1 MIKAIC
7 EEEKSQLSG
16 PKEENPAHLDN
27 KPITAHRLV
36 TAIELIGFLQ
46 GVSRGAL
53 LQASILIVSYS
64 VVFVAAM
71 PPFPILPHLSSLFV
85 LRSSRQPSNLPPGL
99 AGITTLR
106 HCPPSQLLWHLKHTN
121 GSILHSSFSCY
132 SCVIS
137 KRLVTHYLQS
147 LFQSCLHCWNIF
159 CALSLLQLCWQ
170 RLGWPRQEQNM
181 KYTRLGHGVTPPQAW
196 CISPWI
202 QRTACTDV
210 IASLLY
216 GCDAA
221 AFLCSHW
228 ELWFMAAKKQPFQ
241 LLCKPYCSAP
251 SCVDASICRLFTCL

>member
-1 MIKAIC
+1 MDATFSHLTASFIAIC
-7 EEEKSQLSG
+7 LEIKQTT
-16 PKEENPAHLDN
+16 
-27 KPITAHRLV
+27 I
-36 TAIELIGFLQ
+36 
-46 GVSRGAL
+46 
-53 LQASILIVSYS
+53 
-64 VVFVAAM
+64 
-71 PPFPILPHLSSLFV
+71 
-85 LRSSRQPSNLPPGL
+85 QPSPRAGWNNHTQTLPPL
-99 AGITTLR
+99 PAAVTL
-106 HCPPSQLLWHLKHTN
+106 QTDQW
-121 GSILHSSFSCY
+121 IHSSFSCY

-181 KYTRLGHGVTPPQAW
+181 KFTRLGHGVTPPQAW